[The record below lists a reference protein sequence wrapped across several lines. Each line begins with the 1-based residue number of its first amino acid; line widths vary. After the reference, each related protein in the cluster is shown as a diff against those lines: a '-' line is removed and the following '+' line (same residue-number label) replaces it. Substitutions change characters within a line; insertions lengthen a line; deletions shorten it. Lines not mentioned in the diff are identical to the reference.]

1 MDSTEKSVI
10 SLILMVVFVL
20 LISCR
25 GVFADEKVA
34 KNSLEK
40 QGYGKILVIDKSF
53 FLVGLRGCDEKD
65 AAKFTV
71 KAVNPVGKKVEVY
84 VCTGWPFKGATIR
97 TD

>member
-1 MDSTEKSVI
+1 MKESIIVSIIFMVI
-10 SLILMVVFVL
+10 ALGVSF
-20 LISCR
+20 R
-25 GVFADEKVA
+25 GIFADETVA
-34 KNSLEK
+34 KKSLEK
-40 QGYGKILVIDKSF
+40 QEYSKILVIDKSF

-71 KAVNPVGKKVEVY
+71 RAVNPVGKKVEIY